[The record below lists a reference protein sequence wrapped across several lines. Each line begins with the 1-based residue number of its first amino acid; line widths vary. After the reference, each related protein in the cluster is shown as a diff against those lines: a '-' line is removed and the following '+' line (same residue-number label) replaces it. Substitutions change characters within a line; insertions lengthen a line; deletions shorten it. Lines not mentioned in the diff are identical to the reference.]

1 MIGSFWNLCRA
12 CPSMPVDKLHSEYR
26 STYRWHEFTGNSRP
40 EVVRRAPAPNPS
52 QFIASLTGPT
62 NEPPLPRRKKCPELA
77 YKSHE
82 FIIGSEYTDARGGH
96 ANRLARSEERG
107 GTPSRR
113 SKSEGPPVVP
123 NGRAYAIPEEVDGTA
138 KKQAGESN
146 GLFKKTISKLST
158 EYRLQFVWPN
168 VRRQKGIE
176 AGDAADHPRK
186 SISMGALKASQ
197 QQQQQQQQLH
207 LRQHPQAAMPT
218 VHKKRT
224 TNQKEATLHELE
236 PLVSDAEESKPHEKQ
251 VTIVE
256 KVERKTTIRPFSQAF
271 DQERANHFITKK
283 ENFGF
288 EEVKGKGDGVDN
300 KQQEQEVL
308 LNGTAPPRSQP
319 NLDLWF
325 KEVVELR
332 KKAGEYKCR
341 GWGREIDP
349 ELYKKQKDLWEQVSK
364 RSSLSA
370 LSLASSVH
378 RPITKEEKEQENNK
392 KSIPISKATQKSR
405 VPGHAHMIDNKDEI
419 SALPARFSNIRHH
432 LERTTGPDVEEGAL
446 LPSPTREKLMP
457 AITKRESESQRG
469 SPKKTAASRHGSPQK
484 GSPQKGSPKKVIKTR
499 SQSVGPAEHVSPKR
513 QLRSA
518 STAPSA
524 RLTAGKKTPT
534 VPHHATS
541 AATAGSGTVE
551 RKARPS
557 TLSTTF
563 HSRTKSSSLP
573 PPSGR
578 AQSVSATA
586 ATTTT
591 TTTTTASKQQQSNRL
606 HQSTK
611 AAYEP
616 QAFQKSGQLC
626 KNYTQTA
633 YGMPLLRKKD
643 KDKTNM
649 ISVVGGKAA
658 GESRMVKPRPK
669 STGAALNV
677 TTTSAVKP
685 ARPVSATETI
695 LTAPNAA
702 VTAKLTAQQIATDVK
717 KTPVTNAKKEN
728 DVKVEDTK
736 QAAAATTTAAVAAA
750 AQTVTAQAKDKAT
763 PAEIVPSIKP
773 KVTEE
778 LPFKSVDPMMASIF
792 GGQIAGD
799 KDGSGARSADLMT
812 ASIFGQLPGGKA
824 ADPMMTSV
832 FGQLPSS
839 GRDDNA
845 TLAHGRNVGAI
856 AGGGSGSSGGNVGG
870 FVGIVGGAG
879 GHQSGARG
887 GGGHDDDVAA
897 VIAVEPTMA
906 KNLTLTGLTVPYT
919 RDIKKLGENDAEDG
933 RETAISVSSCSPQP
947 APEIPDEPIVKS
959 PPEPT
964 RVKSPEQILMR
975 SPDPVNWT
983 VPLDTGK
990 TFTVTQNVKEGENY
1004 SRPQSE
1010 IKASTPV
1017 EKPPPPPQS
1026 APPQLTEQ
1034 AKMDA
1039 WKHAEPKKGTT
1050 TSPTG
1055 AVGVG
1060 RSIVATQPTAG
1071 AGGLPSPPPPPPP
1084 TGKPVPG
1091 STLRCLDDPIFDVD
1105 IAAHLGGGGGVGG
1118 VGIGVSA
1125 GGGGNTS
1132 SSSTSTTT
1140 AVTARTTAQDVLEK
1154 ARDRF
1159 DRFWGGSK
1167 EEQV

>member
-52 QFIASLTGPT
+52 QFIGPT

-96 ANRLARSEERG
+96 AGANRLARSEERG

-113 SKSEGPPVVP
+113 SKSEGPPAVP

-138 KKQAGESN
+138 KKQAGESS

-168 VRRQKGIE
+168 VRRIKGIE
-176 AGDAADHPRK
+176 AGDAADYPRK

-207 LRQHPQAAMPT
+207 LRQHPQPAMPT

-236 PLVSDAEESKPHEKQ
+236 PLVSDAEESKPQEKQ

-256 KVERKTTIRPFSQAF
+256 KVERKTTIRPFSQTF

-288 EEVKGKGDGVDN
+288 DEIKSGKVGDEVDN
-300 KQQEQEVL
+300 KQQPEKEVL

-341 GWGREIDP
+341 GWGIEIDP

-392 KSIPISKATQKSR
+392 KSVPLSKATQKTR
-405 VPGHAHMIDNKDEI
+405 VPGHAHMLDNKDEI

-484 GSPQKGSPKKVIKTR
+484 GSPQKGSPKKVIK
-499 SQSVGPAEHVSPKR
+499 
-513 QLRSA
+513 
-518 STAPSA
+518 
-524 RLTAGKKTPT
+524 
-534 VPHHATS
+534 
-541 AATAGSGTVE
+541 
-551 RKARPS
+551 
-557 TLSTTF
+557 
-563 HSRTKSSSLP
+563 
-573 PPSGR
+573 
-578 AQSVSATA
+578 
-586 ATTTT
+586 
-591 TTTTTASKQQQSNRL
+591 
-606 HQSTK
+606 
-611 AAYEP
+611 Y
-616 QAFQKSGQLC
+616 
-626 KNYTQTA
+626 
-633 YGMPLLRKKD
+633 
-643 KDKTNM
+643 
-649 ISVVGGKAA
+649 
-658 GESRMVKPRPK
+658 
-669 STGAALNV
+669 
-677 TTTSAVKP
+677 
-685 ARPVSATETI
+685 
-695 LTAPNAA
+695 
-702 VTAKLTAQQIATDVK
+702 
-717 KTPVTNAKKEN
+717 
-728 DVKVEDTK
+728 
-736 QAAAATTTAAVAAA
+736 
-750 AQTVTAQAKDKAT
+750 
-763 PAEIVPSIKP
+763 
-773 KVTEE
+773 
-778 LPFKSVDPMMASIF
+778 
-792 GGQIAGD
+792 
-799 KDGSGARSADLMT
+799 
-812 ASIFGQLPGGKA
+812 
-824 ADPMMTSV
+824 
-832 FGQLPSS
+832 
-839 GRDDNA
+839 
-845 TLAHGRNVGAI
+845 
-856 AGGGSGSSGGNVGG
+856 
-870 FVGIVGGAG
+870 
-879 GHQSGARG
+879 
-887 GGGHDDDVAA
+887 
-897 VIAVEPTMA
+897 
-906 KNLTLTGLTVPYT
+906 
-919 RDIKKLGENDAEDG
+919 DAEDG
-933 RETAISVSSCSPQP
+933 RDTAISVSSCSPQP
-947 APEIPDEPIVKS
+947 VPEIPDEPIVKS

-990 TFTVTQNVKEGENY
+990 TFTVTQNVKEGESY

-1034 AKMDA
+1034 AKMD
-1039 WKHAEPKKGTT
+1039 
-1050 TSPTG
+1050 
-1055 AVGVG
+1055 
-1060 RSIVATQPTAG
+1060 
-1071 AGGLPSPPPPPPP
+1071 
-1084 TGKPVPG
+1084 GKP
-1091 STLRCLDDPIFDVD
+1091 
-1105 IAAHLGGGGGVGG
+1105 
-1118 VGIGVSA
+1118 
-1125 GGGGNTS
+1125 
-1132 SSSTSTTT
+1132 
-1140 AVTARTTAQDVLEK
+1140 
-1154 ARDRF
+1154 
-1159 DRFWGGSK
+1159 
-1167 EEQV
+1167 

>member
-12 CPSMPVDKLHSEYR
+12 CPSMPVDKQLHSEYR

-82 FIIGSEYTDARGGH
+82 FIIGSEYTDTRGGH
-96 ANRLARSEERG
+96 AGANRLARSEER

-113 SKSEGPPVVP
+113 SKSEGPPAVP
-123 NGRAYAIPEEVDGTA
+123 NGRAYAIPEEVDGPA

-168 VRRQKGIE
+168 VRRIKGIE

-207 LRQHPQAAMPT
+207 LRQHPQPAMPT

-236 PLVSDAEESKPHEKQ
+236 PLVSDAEESKPQEKQ

-256 KVERKTTIRPFSQAF
+256 KVERKMTIRPFSQAF
-271 DQERANHFITKK
+271 DQERTNHFITKK

-288 EEVKGKGDGVDN
+288 DEIKGGVGVDN
-300 KQQEQEVL
+300 KQQQQPEQEVL

-341 GWGREIDP
+341 GWGIEIDP

-392 KSIPISKATQKSR
+392 KSIPLSKATQKTR
-405 VPGHAHMIDNKDEI
+405 VPGHAHLLDNKDEI

-484 GSPQKGSPKKVIKTR
+484 GSPQKGSPKKVIK
-499 SQSVGPAEHVSPKR
+499 
-513 QLRSA
+513 
-518 STAPSA
+518 
-524 RLTAGKKTPT
+524 
-534 VPHHATS
+534 
-541 AATAGSGTVE
+541 
-551 RKARPS
+551 
-557 TLSTTF
+557 
-563 HSRTKSSSLP
+563 
-573 PPSGR
+573 
-578 AQSVSATA
+578 
-586 ATTTT
+586 
-591 TTTTTASKQQQSNRL
+591 
-606 HQSTK
+606 
-611 AAYEP
+611 
-616 QAFQKSGQLC
+616 
-626 KNYTQTA
+626 
-633 YGMPLLRKKD
+633 
-643 KDKTNM
+643 
-649 ISVVGGKAA
+649 
-658 GESRMVKPRPK
+658 
-669 STGAALNV
+669 
-677 TTTSAVKP
+677 
-685 ARPVSATETI
+685 
-695 LTAPNAA
+695 
-702 VTAKLTAQQIATDVK
+702 
-717 KTPVTNAKKEN
+717 
-728 DVKVEDTK
+728 
-736 QAAAATTTAAVAAA
+736 
-750 AQTVTAQAKDKAT
+750 
-763 PAEIVPSIKP
+763 
-773 KVTEE
+773 
-778 LPFKSVDPMMASIF
+778 
-792 GGQIAGD
+792 
-799 KDGSGARSADLMT
+799 
-812 ASIFGQLPGGKA
+812 
-824 ADPMMTSV
+824 
-832 FGQLPSS
+832 
-839 GRDDNA
+839 
-845 TLAHGRNVGAI
+845 
-856 AGGGSGSSGGNVGG
+856 
-870 FVGIVGGAG
+870 
-879 GHQSGARG
+879 
-887 GGGHDDDVAA
+887 
-897 VIAVEPTMA
+897 
-906 KNLTLTGLTVPYT
+906 
-919 RDIKKLGENDAEDG
+919 NDAED
-933 RETAISVSSCSPQP
+933 RRDTAISVSSCSPQP

-1039 WKHAEPKKGTT
+1039 WKHAEPKMGT

-1055 AVGVG
+1055 TVGAG
-1060 RSIVATQPTAG
+1060 RSIVASQPTAG
-1071 AGGLPSPPPPPPP
+1071 AGGLPSPPPSLASTAIA

-1105 IAAHLGGGGGVGG
+1105 IGHLGGGGGG
-1118 VGIGVSA
+1118 VGGVSA

-1140 AVTARTTAQDVLEK
+1140 AVTARTTANDVLEK

-1167 EEQV
+1167 EEHV